1 MACSTLRQV
10 DTEIPAAPWLIR
22 SASRRS
28 RTARP
33 SPVQSAFRLMADIVD
48 ETADVSRAIRRP
60 RGTTSREHKFTGTRS
75 GGVTRPRGNEH
86 SPFTDPTTTYKSR

>member
-1 MACSTLRQV
+1 
-10 DTEIPAAPWLIR
+10 
-22 SASRRS
+22 
-28 RTARP
+28 
-33 SPVQSAFRLMADIVD
+33 MADIVD

-86 SPFTDPTTTYKSR
+86 SHFTDPTTTYKSR